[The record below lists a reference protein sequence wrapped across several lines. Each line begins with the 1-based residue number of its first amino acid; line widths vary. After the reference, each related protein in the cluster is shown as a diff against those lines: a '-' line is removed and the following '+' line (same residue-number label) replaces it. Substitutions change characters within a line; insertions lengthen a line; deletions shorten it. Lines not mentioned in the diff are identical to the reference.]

1 MYGEKH
7 KAREEQRSCMVLGKM
22 GTRKETRRTQE
33 SMDRYGLKQLNGVGS
48 HLNTCLPDLSGVE
61 RKCQEVCLEIA
72 KWELRDK
79 VSKDKA
85 SSSHK

>member
-1 MYGEKH
+1 MG
-7 KAREEQRSCMVLGKM
+7 LGKM
-22 GTRKETRRTQE
+22 GTGKETQRTQE
-33 SMDRYGLKQLNGVGS
+33 SMNQYGLEQLNGVGS
-48 HLNTCLPDLSGVE
+48 HLNTCLPDLSGVK
-61 RKCQEVCLEIA
+61 RKCQRARLEIA